1 MTENKSL
8 FRTEALA
15 ARELNPLGDVVLIRP
30 TSFMVL
36 TLVAVLLTVLV
47 VTFFIYG
54 SYTKRSTVQ
63 GQLVPSS
70 GQLKVYSPQYGVVL
84 ERFVEE
90 GQLVAKGDRLF
101 RISSERSGDSGPI
114 QATLSDQIKLQHNS
128 LREELSK
135 LQQIQAQERQSLESK
150 LQSLRQELENLAE
163 QTASQEQLVQ
173 LASNAAAR
181 YQGLMDKGYISM
193 DQLQQR
199 QAELL
204 GQRRTLQ
211 VLARETTALK
221 QQLVERQNEMRGQVA
236 LHANQ
241 LASIHRSLSS
251 VEQALIESE
260 AKRAVLITAPQQG
273 IATAILAE
281 PGQTVDSTRALLSIV
296 PEHDSLQ
303 AELYVPSRAIGF
315 IRVGDHVL
323 LRYQA
328 YPYQKFGQHLG
339 LVHSVSKATLS
350 ATELASMTGSVPGL
364 GVNGEQIYR
373 IRADIDKQSV
383 VAYGESR
390 ALQTGM
396 LLEADILQETR
407 HLYEWVLE
415 PLYSLTGKL

>member
-114 QATLSDQIKLQHNS
+114 QATLSDQIKLQHKS

-260 AKRAVLITAPQQG
+260 AKRAVLITAPQHG

-383 VAYGESR
+383 VTYGESR